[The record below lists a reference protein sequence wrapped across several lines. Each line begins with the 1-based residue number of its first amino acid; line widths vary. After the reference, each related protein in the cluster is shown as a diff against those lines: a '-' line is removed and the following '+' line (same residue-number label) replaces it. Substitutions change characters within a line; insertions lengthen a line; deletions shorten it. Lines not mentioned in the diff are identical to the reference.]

1 MNRHLANAV
10 LAIGLAMAPCS
21 AFAQPAPSMQA
32 EESALALYNEG
43 RKRLAAG
50 DFKGALES
58 LYASLEKLRAEGRG
72 GSADAGLV
80 AGFLAAAMEKLDHP
94 QVAEAWRLS
103 FELSERSTNPN
114 RFIDAASGVLRRM
127 ATGGKAREADAVIER
142 MMRRVNLE
150 GVSDAV
156 RLDALNVA
164 VTYYL
169 SADRKDD
176 VESLLKE
183 HAILLNGETPEALE
197 MRGLARLRRAGDA
210 FRAGKVS
217 DFETEIE
224 AALADIRR
232 TLPKSARDLGS
243 ALMLSAAMRMKE
255 GVYARVLSDVT
266 EAATVYEEINLQE
279 RLQEANI
286 LKVRVLERVGR
297 GREALSLA
305 REVSARYHGS
315 GPKDENLAALMR
327 LLVIEMLAAN
337 RMTEEA
343 RELVSQ
349 ERPRLSTLEDKLP
362 LGLFHDRLAELDLLE
377 NNFAG
382 AVKNAELAINT
393 IKVARP
399 GEKALLLE
407 AMRKRADAS
416 EGLRD
421 RDYGERAHRELIELS
436 AELFHDFHPEFARDL
451 DAYAGYLSTQGRR
464 AEAFDL
470 RRRSIAALERA
481 YGMDGVKV
489 AFALNNMATLLSAM
503 GYSEEAASALRRAL
517 KILGDASEYAARR
530 IMLRVNLANALIDL
544 DRANEAMAELQAAR
558 NEKPGSEAGL
568 GRLIAAIDMME
579 LLALDS
585 MERIAEAYRKGEV
598 IVASVTA
605 VERSD
610 ASNMVAIHLKMA
622 QLAQKLGDDQQALK
636 AAASGASLLVT
647 EGIETDARWRA
658 IAETTLPSL
667 WRLGGD

>member
-1 MNRHLANAV
+1 
-10 LAIGLAMAPCS
+10 
-21 AFAQPAPSMQA
+21 
-32 EESALALYNEG
+32 
-43 RKRLAAG
+43 
-50 DFKGALES
+50 
-58 LYASLEKLRAEGRG
+58 
-72 GSADAGLV
+72 
-80 AGFLAAAMEKLDHP
+80 
-94 QVAEAWRLS
+94 
-103 FELSERSTNPN
+103 
-114 RFIDAASGVLRRM
+114 
-127 ATGGKAREADAVIER
+127 
-142 MMRRVNLE
+142 
-150 GVSDAV
+150 
-156 RLDALNVA
+156 
-164 VTYYL
+164 
-169 SADRKDD
+169 
-176 VESLLKE
+176 
-183 HAILLNGETPEALE
+183 
-197 MRGLARLRRAGDA
+197 
-210 FRAGKVS
+210 
-217 DFETEIE
+217 
-224 AALADIRR
+224 
-232 TLPKSARDLGS
+232 
-243 ALMLSAAMRMKE
+243 
-255 GVYARVLSDVT
+255 
-266 EAATVYEEINLQE
+266 
-279 RLQEANI
+279 
-286 LKVRVLERVGR
+286 
-297 GREALSLA
+297 
-305 REVSARYHGS
+305 
-315 GPKDENLAALMR
+315 MR

>member
-1 MNRHLANAV
+1 MIRRLAIVAC
-10 LAIGLAMAPCS
+10 AIGLAIAPCS
-21 AFAQPAPSMQA
+21 AFAQPAPSNQSD
-32 EESALALYNEG
+32 ESALALYNDG
-43 RKRLAAG
+43 RKRLSAG
-50 DFKGALES
+50 DYKGALES

-72 GSADAGLV
+72 SSPDAGLV

-94 QVAEAWRLS
+94 QVDEAWRLS
-103 FELSERSTNPN
+103 FELSERSTNPT

-127 ATGGKAREADAVIER
+127 TKKDKAREADAVIER
-142 MMRRVNLE
+142 VMRRVNIE

-164 VTYYL
+164 VSHYR

-176 VESLLKE
+176 VEVLLKE

-210 FRAGKVS
+210 YRAGKPA

-243 ALMLSAAMRMKE
+243 ALMLSASMRMKE
-255 GVYARVLSDVT
+255 GAYARVLTDVT
-266 EAATVYEEINLQE
+266 EAVTVYENINHQE

-297 GREALSLA
+297 GREALSLSC
-305 REVSARYHGS
+305 EVSATYHAS

-337 RMTEEA
+337 RKTEEA
-343 RELVSQ
+343 RELIAQ
-349 ERPRLSTLEDKLP
+349 ERPRLSGLEDKLP
-362 LGLFHDRLAELDLLE
+362 LGLFHDRVAELDLLE
-377 NNFAG
+377 NDFAG
-382 AVKNAELAINT
+382 AAKNAELAIET
-393 IKVARP
+393 IKLARP
-399 GEKALLLE
+399 GEKALLVE

-416 EGLRD
+416 EGIRD

-436 AELFHDFHPEFARDL
+436 ADLFHDFHPEFARDL

-464 AEAFDL
+464 AEAFEL
-470 RRRSIAALERA
+470 RRRSLAALERA
-481 YGMDGVKV
+481 YGIDGVKV
-489 AFALNNMATLLSAM
+489 AFALNNMATLLSGM
-503 GYSEEAASALRRAL
+503 GYSEEGASALRRAL
-517 KILGDASEYAARR
+517 KILGDAPDYAARR
-530 IMLRVNLANALIDL
+530 IMMRVNLANALIDL
-544 DRANEAMAELQAAR
+544 DRAEEAMAELQSAR
-558 NEKPGSEAGL
+558 DEKPGMEADV
-568 GRLIAAIDMME
+568 GRLLAAIDMME

-585 MERIAEAYRKGEV
+585 MDRIAEAYRKGEV

-605 VERSD
+605 VDRSD
-610 ASNMVAIHLKMA
+610 ASNLVAIHLKMA

-636 AAASGASLLVT
+636 AAASSARLLVT
-647 EGIETDARWRA
+647 EGIETDDKWRA

-667 WRLGGD
+667 WRLGGE